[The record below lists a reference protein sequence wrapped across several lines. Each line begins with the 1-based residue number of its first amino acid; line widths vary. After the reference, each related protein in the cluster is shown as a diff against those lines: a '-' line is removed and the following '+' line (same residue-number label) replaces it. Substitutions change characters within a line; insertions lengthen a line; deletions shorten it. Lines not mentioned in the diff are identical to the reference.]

1 MAFNTLY
8 TDTTLIALSGTDPK
22 ALNWRGGVGAL
33 EIIVTGTINF
43 DIQSTNADLNNSET
57 AQWLA
62 DAAGSAGITASKWIT
77 LNANPRYIRI
87 YVNSITAGATV
98 RLIYTQANAT

>member
-8 TDTTLIALSGTDPK
+8 TDAVLIAAAGTDPK

-43 DIQSTNADLNNSET
+43 DIQSTNADLNEGDT
-57 AQWLA
+57 AQWLV
-62 DAAGSAGITASKWIT
+62 DSTNTTGITASKWIT
-77 LNANPRYIRI
+77 FNSNPRFIRI
-87 YVNSITAGATV
+87 YVNSLSAGATV
-98 RLIYTQANAT
+98 RLIYAQTHN

>member
-8 TDTTLIALSGTDPK
+8 TDTALIALSGTDPK

-43 DIQSTNADLNNSET
+43 DLQSTNADLNEGDT
-57 AQWLA
+57 AQWLV
-62 DAAGSAGITASKWIT
+62 DSSSNAGITASKWIT
-77 LNANPRYIRI
+77 FNGNPRFIRI
-87 YVNSITAGATV
+87 YVNSLSAGATV
-98 RLIYTQANAT
+98 RLLYTQANGQ

>member
-8 TDTTLIALSGTDPK
+8 TDTTLIAAAGTDPK

-43 DIQSTNADLNNSET
+43 DLQSTNADLNEGDT
-57 AQWLA
+57 AQWLV
-62 DAAGSAGITASKWIT
+62 DSSNSTGITASKWIT
-77 LNANPRYIRI
+77 FNGNPRFIRI

-98 RLIYTQANAT
+98 RLIYTQANA